1 MVRLLAITCISIFSS
16 LAHARDVE
24 PSGNEEFDGIWAGY
38 AEYHQIGDYEKSL
51 IEARRGYELGQKL
64 FPKSDKTLA
73 LVTLKYGDALLRT
86 GETEQSRDIL
96 EVALDRFENA
106 YGKSSIELV
115 PVLEALA
122 AASARVDFRQPP
134 RSQIRHYKRAIK
146 LVRKLYGKDSL
157 EFADISHRAG
167 QSIVLRSR
175 SRDGRPFLQ
184 DAYDYYL
191 LELGPQSP
199 KTALSAFYL
208 GRIAYTRRENSQAIL
223 FLTTAYDVFE
233 SGDQLFESFRKAALN
248 DLRQAYFAAD
258 RYDEFLA
265 SYGQAVSDQDEDL
278 DYLPVVRVA
287 PVYPRRALSR
297 GATGYVDLEFTV
309 DENGVPTDI
318 EVIESSSGRDFNR
331 AAIDAVK
338 KFRYI
343 PRIKDGK
350 AVAVNDVKT
359 RISFD
364 LVK

>member
-1 MVRLLAITCISIFSS
+1 MVRFLAITCIFVFSS
-16 LAHARDVE
+16 FAHAQDVE
-24 PSGNEEFDGIWAGY
+24 PSGNEEFDNIWARY
-38 AEYHQIGDYEKSL
+38 AEYHEIGDYEKSL

-64 FPKSDKTLA
+64 LPESDKSLA
-73 LVTLKYGDALLRT
+73 VVTFKYGDALLRAGDT
-86 GETEQSRDIL
+86 DQSREIL
-96 EVALDRFENA
+96 EVALDRFESA

-122 AASARVDFRQPP
+122 AASARVDFRQSP
-134 RSQIRHYKRAIK
+134 RLQIRHYKRAIK
-146 LVRKLYGKDSL
+146 LVRQNYGKKSL

-167 QSIVLRSR
+167 QSIVVRSR
-175 SRDGRPFLQ
+175 SRDGQPFLQ

-208 GRIAYTRRENSQAIL
+208 GRIAYARRKNSQAIL
-223 FLTTAYDVFE
+223 FLTTAYDVFD
-233 SGDQLFESFRKAALN
+233 SGDQLFESLRKAALN

-265 SYGQAVSDQDEDL
+265 SYGQAIEHQDEDL
-278 DYLPVVRVA
+278 DYLPAVRVA
-287 PVYPRRALSR
+287 PVYPSRALSR
-297 GATGYVDLEFTV
+297 GVTGYVDLEFTV

-318 EVIESSSGRDFNR
+318 EVIESSSGRVFDR
-331 AAIDAVK
+331 AAIDAVT

-343 PRIKDGK
+343 PRIKDGE
-350 AVAVNDVKT
+350 AVAVNGVKT